1 MATTGIPSQ
10 VEPGTENLTDRLRSA
25 LSRLS
30 NQQKIL
36 LMIAVAIIAAL
47 LVAGNTWLKQADYR
61 ILFSNIS
68 ERDGGAIIAALLA
81 WRALYYFLP
90 LLLATVAYLLL
101 ESRAKK
107 LRQKNQRKLA
117 RE

>member
-47 LVAGNTWLKQADYR
+47 LVASNTWLKRLSSETPGLKPSKTSAAELTATKAKSR
-61 ILFSNIS
+61 PSSSTSNTATPT
-68 ERDGGAIIAALLA
+68 AI
-81 WRALYYFLP
+81 F
-90 LLLATVAYLLL
+90 
-101 ESRAKK
+101 
-107 LRQKNQRKLA
+107 
-117 RE
+117 